1 MAATDFH
8 VPIEP
13 VALRVLPEFMGEPNK
28 ALSSRAELRW
38 GKNGSL
44 SVDLQKNTWHDHEDQ
59 TGGGVLDLLQSF
71 RGYTKAEAVEW
82 LQDEGFLE
90 RKERPNGAASGSS
103 PQGKF
108 AGFMD
113 DHPVAIFEYHDDRG
127 RLAYEVLKFAKTAP
141 RRYMQRRKHPAG
153 KGWIWGLQGGT
164 YGQVKSGDWFK
175 AKDGK
180 HYQAEETF
188 EDAVRWLYHRDEVL
202 KAKAD
207 GITIYLCEGEKDVE
221 TLRAWGLAAT
231 TNAGGAKYWSDSF
244 DDDLTSAD
252 VVILPDNDEPG
263 RSRAQLRGAGLFG
276 KAKSVR
282 VLDIAVHWKDAP
294 EKADVT
300 DWKEATGADLEKF
313 LYLSG
318 KAKPW
323 HPERT
328 RAFGAYYHD
337 EIDGPGLQLDY
348 IIDGWLASRGR
359 SVLGGPSGSG
369 KSFLAL
375 HMAYCIA
382 RGVDFFGHH
391 VEQGGVIYQAGE
403 GGLGMKKRQ
412 RAYVKHFGVENAADL
427 PIVVLPAKVDLFA
440 KDGDTDRLI
449 DAIKQA
455 RLTMSA
461 PLRAVFI
468 DTLATATIGADE
480 NSGKDMG
487 YVLAN
492 IARIEDE
499 CAVHV
504 CLVHHMN
511 AEGKKLRGHTSIHA
525 NVDTVIQ
532 VTCDENTK
540 IRTAKLRKQKDDED
554 GLEVRFTLASVAVGH
569 NEKTDREITS
579 CVVLTVTEKEALKKE
594 GEKFGFAIRPS
605 EEKILI
611 PLFRAVEKYG
621 RFVTGEDLKD
631 PPEAKG
637 KHVVDFEYYLDVA
650 AELDPGDDDKQ
661 KARDRLRKHFG
672 YNNRFLLKAEV
683 IGFHRTGERTAII
696 WWTGKPIRAF
706 PHTLP
711 EHMRDRRNSG
721 ESLENPG
728 RKPGEIP
735 EKAFAEAFGDDG
747 EMLL

>member
-1 MAATDFH
+1 MASSDFN
-8 VPIEP
+8 VPIEQ

-28 ALSSRAELRW
+28 ALSSRSELRW

-59 TGGGVLDLLQSF
+59 TGGGVLDLLTSF
-71 RGYTKAEAVEW
+71 RGYNKAEAVEW

-90 RKERPNGAASGSS
+90 RKERPNGAANGSS

-113 DHPVAIFEYHDDRG
+113 DWPVATFEYLDDRG

-175 AKDGK
+175 AKEGK

-188 EDAVRWLYHRDEVL
+188 EDAVRWLYRRDEVL

-207 GITIYLCEGEKDVE
+207 GVTIYLCEGEKDVE
-221 TLRAWGLAAT
+221 TLRAWGFVAT
-231 TNAGGAKYWSDSF
+231 TNAGGAKYWTEAF
-244 DDDLTSAD
+244 DADLAGAD
-252 VVILPDNDEPG
+252 IVILPDNDEPG

-282 VLDIAVHWKDAP
+282 VLDIAAHWDGAP
-294 EKADVT
+294 EKSDVT
-300 DWKEATGADLEKF
+300 DWKEATGADGEKF
-313 LYLSG
+313 RYLAG

-348 IIDGWLASRGR
+348 IIDGWFATRGR

-375 HMAYCIA
+375 HAAYCIV

-403 GGLGMKKRQ
+403 GGTGLKKRQ
-412 RAYVKHFGVENAADL
+412 RAYVKHFNVEEADEL
-427 PIVVLPAKVDLFA
+427 PLVVLPAKVDLFS

-455 RLTMSA
+455 RLTMTA

-487 YVLAN
+487 FVLSN
-492 IARIEDE
+492 IARIEEE
-499 CAVHV
+499 CGVHV

-511 AEGKKLRGHTSIHA
+511 ADGKKLRGHTSIHA
-525 NVDTVIQ
+525 NVDTVVQ
-532 VTCDENTK
+532 VVSDENTK
-540 IRTAKLRKQKDDED
+540 IRTATLKKQKDDED
-554 GLEVRFTLASVAVGH
+554 GLSVRFSLASVAVGY
-569 NEKTDREITS
+569 NEKAGRDIKS
-579 CVVLTVTEKEALKKE
+579 CVVLSVSEKEQLKAEK
-594 GEKFGFAIRPS
+594 EKFGFEVRPS
-605 EEKILI
+605 EEALLI
-611 PLFRAVEKYG
+611 PMFKAIEKYG
-621 RFVTGEDLKD
+621 KFVVS
-631 PPEAKG
+631 EADGPVEAVG
-637 KHVVDFEYYLDVA
+637 KHVVDFAYYLDVA
-650 AELDPGDDDKQ
+650 VEMDASGEDKVAARVKIRKSFERNTKFLV
-661 KARDRLRKHFG
+661 KAGIIVFKRISDK
-672 YNNRFLLKAEV
+672 
-683 IGFHRTGERTAII
+683 TAVV
-696 WWTGKPIRAF
+696 WWTGKPIRGF
-706 PHTLP
+706 PNTFP
-711 EHMRDRRNSG
+711 EHMRNG
-721 ESLENPG
+721 T
-728 RKPGEIP
+728 KPGHDRDTTGTKP
-735 EKAFAEAFGDDG
+735 ELALSPGMAEMIDSG